1 MMSKIGKAFVYVF
14 LSVAAF
20 ISIFPFAWMII
31 GATNKS
37 VDIMK
42 GKISFGTYLFTNINN
57 LLEGANIGIALWM
70 SVKIAFSGTIIALM
84 LCSMAGYGFEVF
96 QSKRRDQLLGLLML
110 SMMVP
115 FAAVM
120 IPLFRM
126 FSSLGL
132 LDTSIAVILPTLST
146 AFLIFFFRQNTKA
159 FPREILQAARVD
171 GLGEIQAF
179 FRIYIPTMKST
190 YAAAAI
196 ITFMN
201 YWNSFL
207 WPLIALQSP
216 DKKTLPLIVSTF
228 ASGYSPD
235 YGIIMVAI
243 IIITIPTALVF
254 FLMQKNFVEGVV
266 GAVK

>member
-1 MMSKIGKAFVYVF
+1 MSKISKGFVYTF
-14 LSVAAF
+14 LSITAF

-31 GATNKS
+31 GATNTS
-37 VDIMK
+37 ADIVR
-42 GKISFGTYLFTNINN
+42 GKMSFGTALLMNTRNLF
-57 LLEGANIGIALWM
+57 EGTDIGLALWM
-70 SVKIAFSGTIIALM
+70 SIKVSMIGTVLALL
-84 LCSMAGYGFEVF
+84 LCSMAGYGFEIF
-96 QSKRRDQLLGLLML
+96 QTKAKDKVLGALML

-115 FAAVM
+115 FAAIM

-126 FSSLGL
+126 FSNLGL
-132 LDTSIAVILPTLST
+132 LDTSIAVILPSLST

-171 GLGEIQAF
+171 GLNEMQAF
-179 FRIYIPTMKST
+179 FKIYIPTMKST

-201 YWNSFL
+201 NWNSFL
-207 WPLIALQSP
+207 WPLIVLQSP
-216 DKKTLPLIVSTF
+216 DKKTLPLIVSSL
-228 ASGYSPD
+228 ASGYKPD

-243 IIITIPTALVF
+243 IIITIPTASIF

-266 GAVK
+266 GSVK

>member
-1 MMSKIGKAFVYVF
+1 MSKIGKAFVYVF
-14 LSVAAF
+14 LSIAAF
-20 ISIFPFAWMII
+20 ISLFPFAWMVI

-42 GKISFGTYLFTNINN
+42 GKVSFGTHFIANVENLFA
-57 LLEGANIGIALWM
+57 GANIGLALWM
-70 SVKIAFSGTIIALM
+70 SVKIAILGTIIALL
-84 LCSMAGYGFEVF
+84 LCSMAGYGFEIF
-96 QSKRRDQLLGLLML
+96 KSKARDQVLSVLML

-115 FAAVM
+115 FAAIM
-120 IPLFRM
+120 IPLFKI
-126 FSSLGL
+126 FSSIGL
-132 LDTSIAVILPTLST
+132 LDTSIAVVLPSLST

-159 FPREILQAARVD
+159 FPIDILEAARVD
-171 GLGEIQAF
+171 GLNEVQAF

-196 ITFMN
+196 ITFMS

-207 WPLIALQSP
+207 WPLIALQSS
-216 DKKTLPLIVSTF
+216 DKKTLPLIVSSF

-243 IIITIPTALVF
+243 IIITIPTTLVF

-266 GAVK
+266 GSVK

>member
-1 MMSKIGKAFVYVF
+1 MSKIGKGFVYVF
-14 LSVAAF
+14 LSIAAF
-20 ISIFPFAWMII
+20 VSIFPFAWMII

-42 GKISFGTYLFTNINN
+42 GKISFGTHFIENVENLFA
-57 LLEGANIGIALWM
+57 GANIAAALWM
-70 SVKIAFSGTIIALM
+70 SVKIAVVGTILALV
-84 LCSMAGYGFEVF
+84 LCSMAGYGFEIF
-96 QSKRRDQLLGLLML
+96 QSKRRDQVLGALML

-120 IPLFRM
+120 IPLFKM
-126 FSSLGL
+126 FSALGL
-132 LDTSIAVILPTLST
+132 LDTTLAVVLPGLAT

-159 FPREILQAARVD
+159 FPIEILEAARVD

-196 ITFMN
+196 ITFMS

-216 DKKTLPLIVSTF
+216 GKKTLPLVVSSF

>member
-1 MMSKIGKAFVYVF
+1 MSKVGKVFVYVF
-14 LSVAAF
+14 LSIAAF
-20 ISIFPFAWMII
+20 ISLFPFAWMVI

-37 VDIMK
+37 VDIIK
-42 GKISFGTYLFTNINN
+42 GKVSFGTHFIANVENLFA
-57 LLEGANIGIALWM
+57 GANIGLALWM
-70 SVKIAFSGTIIALM
+70 SVKIAILGTIIALL
-84 LCSMAGYGFEVF
+84 LCSMAGYGFEIF
-96 QSKRRDQLLGLLML
+96 KSKARDQVLSVLML

-115 FAAVM
+115 FAAIM
-120 IPLFRM
+120 IPLFKI
-126 FSSLGL
+126 FSSIGL
-132 LDTSIAVILPTLST
+132 LDTSIAVVLPSLST

-159 FPREILQAARVD
+159 FPIDILEAARVD
-171 GLGEIQAF
+171 GLNEVQAF

-196 ITFMN
+196 ITFMS

-207 WPLIALQSP
+207 WPLIALQSS
-216 DKKTLPLIVSTF
+216 DKKTLPLIVSSF

-243 IIITIPTALVF
+243 IIITIPTTLVF

-266 GAVK
+266 GSVK

>member
-1 MMSKIGKAFVYVF
+1 MMNKIGKAFIYSF
-14 LSVAAF
+14 LSIAAF
-20 ISIFPFAWMII
+20 ISIFPFAWMLI

-42 GKISFGTYLFTNINN
+42 GKISFGTHLGSNINN
-57 LLEGANIGIALWM
+57 LLIGADIGLALWM
-70 SVKIAFSGTIIALM
+70 SVKIAVFGTIVALI
-84 LCSMAGYGFEVF
+84 LCSMAGYGFEIF
-96 QSKRRDQLLGLLML
+96 QSKSRDRLLGILML
-110 SMMVP
+110 SMMIP

-120 IPLFRM
+120 IPLFRA
-126 FSSLGL
+126 FSQLGL
-132 LDTSIAVILPTLST
+132 LDTSIAVILPNLST

-179 FRIYIPTMKST
+179 FRIYIPIMKST

-207 WPLIALQSP
+207 WPLISLQSP
-216 DKKTLPLIVSTF
+216 TKKTLPLVVSTF

-243 IIITIPTALVF
+243 IIITIPTTLVF
-254 FLMQKNFVEGVV
+254 FIMQKSFVEGVV
-266 GAVK
+266 GSVK